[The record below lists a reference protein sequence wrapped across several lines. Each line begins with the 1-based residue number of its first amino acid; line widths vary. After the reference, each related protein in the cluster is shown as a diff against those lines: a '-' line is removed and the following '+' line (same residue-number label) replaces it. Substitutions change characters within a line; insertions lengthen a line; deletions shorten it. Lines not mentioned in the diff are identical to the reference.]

1 MERKEMLLKSSDIDI
16 TAKSVVIEVEQTS
29 TEMDPNTF
37 ATVHY
42 VNTKLDEKVDK
53 IEGHRLL
60 TPEEAEKLSQ
70 IEEGGQ
76 KNVQSD
82 WKETDETSDAFIKNK
97 PTTAKEFG
105 LTDVYSKEDIDD
117 KLDGVQQSL
126 SNKADKYTVLT
137 KKETTAAIDKALV
150 PLTKEINLLK
160 INKADATLTPRV
172 SKVEYRLDTI
182 DDNIDKKLALKA
194 DKETTYTKLEVNSLV
209 NSVDDSLKVR
219 ISKLDELKADKSSVY
234 TKEESD
240 NVLASKISDVEDEI
254 AKKADKTD
262 VYTKQ
267 EVDYKFSTIPD
278 DLVSRIDSKAD
289 KETTYTKDEVNTLVE
304 GASGPLKELIDSKA
318 DKSDIQDLD
327 TKINKTEQRFIA
339 ELGNKASKSSVY
351 IKSEIDEKFNQTNQ
365 TITDGLANVY
375 TKNEVYTKEE
385 VDTPIDSL
393 SASVSTLTTE
403 TSTIKEDL
411 KRKIDSDLVY
421 QKEEVDLIV
430 DKKIEGVM
438 VNGTL
443 TPINNHIS
451 ELTIR
456 PDTITQSDDPNDRNK
471 YKIQEIHLSDWLLAK
486 INSYANRRQSDWNI
500 KDPNRLDF
508 IRNKPTKLS
517 QFENDV
523 DIKHNEDVKNLPEAE
538 NLVTT
543 SVSLTASQNNIAELS
558 EPINISECDIYVN
571 LSLADKNSTLKEYL
585 LEIDSNIKDNATYQK
600 TLCALLESSN
610 WNHENPYD
618 PGQIYIIRY
627 IRQYNEETNSIN
639 RFIALIVRLPDS
651 SYGIGAT
658 IAFDDIV
665 DNSITFAVR
674 NATATT
680 DMTSQGLY
688 NYLCLTSATSPYTIG
703 GTDITGIGEEL
714 EKVEQL
720 RYVVLPIE
728 IRANIT
734 INKAQDDYEL
744 IQNRAESIAK
754 LHYSTH
760 VLEGEL
766 YDMDSTD
773 FEFRRKIGVL
783 WERMGGTVYSDGNF
797 RN

>member
-1 MERKEMLLKSSDIDI
+1 MLLKSSDIDI
-16 TAKSVVIEVEQTS
+16 TAQSVVIEVEQTS

-82 WKETDETSDAFIKNK
+82 WKEMDETSDAFIKNK

-105 LTDVYSKEDIDD
+105 LTDVYSKEDIDG

-126 SNKADKYTVLT
+126 SNKADKYTILT

-150 PLTKEINLLK
+150 PLTKEVNLLK
-160 INKADATLTPRV
+160 VNKADATLVPRV
-172 SKVEYRLDTI
+172 SKVEYRLDTL
-182 DDNIDKKLALKA
+182 DSDIDKKLALKA
-194 DKETTYTKLEVNSLV
+194 DKDTTYTKLEVNSLV

-240 NVLASKISDVEDEI
+240 RVLASKISDVEDEI
-254 AKKADKTD
+254 AKKADKTT

-339 ELGNKASKSSVY
+339 ELGNKVSKSSVY

-375 TKNEVYTKEE
+375 TKDEVYTKEE

-403 TSTIKEDL
+403 TSAIKEDL
-411 KRKIDSDLVY
+411 ERKIDSDLVY
-421 QKEEVDLIV
+421 QKGEVDIIT

-443 TPINNHIS
+443 APINNHIS

-517 QFENDV
+517 QFENDI
-523 DIKHNEDVKNLPEAE
+523 DAIDANYNDNVKNLPEAE
-538 NLVTT
+538 NLVSTSIKLIGKTT
-543 SVSLTASQNNIAELS
+543 YTILDNPINVSNSDIYIQLSLT
-558 EPINISECDIYVN
+558 
-571 LSLADKNSTLKEYL
+571 DKNSTLKEYL
-585 LEIDSNIKDNATYQK
+585 SNLGDSQILFFGLIKN
-600 TLCALLESSN
+600 N
-610 WNHENPYD
+610 NPVVLV
-618 PGQIYIIRY
+618 
-627 IRQYNEETNSIN
+627 QYNNDDKAIELLLLDEPVTGYGKVSSIKIDKEDDSIN
-639 RFIALIVRLPDS
+639 K
-651 SYGIGAT
+651 
-658 IAFDDIV
+658 V
-665 DNSITFAVR
+665 DNSITIMFR
-674 NATATT
+674 NAPPTERMLSEETYGYAGI
-680 DMTSQGLY
+680 S
-688 NYLCLTSATSPYTIG
+688 SAYSPYEAYNLPFSEIG
-703 GTDITGIGEEL
+703 KPVSRVDYLDIMAI
-714 EKVEQL
+714 
-720 RYVVLPIE
+720 PDNIS
-728 IRANIT
+728 ANIT
-734 INKAQDDYEL
+734 INKAQDNL
-744 IQNRAESIAK
+744 GIIKQRAESIAK
-754 LHYSTH
+754 LNYSSH
-760 VLEGEL
+760 VLEGEIYNL
-766 YDMDSTD
+766 DSTD

>member
-1 MERKEMLLKSSDIDI
+1 MLLKSSDIDV
-16 TAKSVVIEVEQTS
+16 TVQSVVIEVEQTS

-150 PLTKEINLLK
+150 PLTKEVNLLK
-160 INKADATLTPRV
+160 VNKADATLVPRV
-172 SKVEYRLDTI
+172 SKVEYRLDTL

-194 DKETTYTKLEVNSLV
+194 DKENTYTKLEVNSLV

-240 NVLASKISDVEDEI
+240 HVLASKISDVEDEI
-254 AKKADKTD
+254 AKKADKTV

-278 DLVSRIDSKAD
+278 DLVSLIDSKAD

-304 GASGPLKELIDSKA
+304 GSSGPLKELIDSKA

-327 TKINKTEQRFIA
+327 TKISKTEQRFIA

-403 TSTIKEDL
+403 TSTIKENLD
-411 KRKIDSDLVY
+411 RKIDSDLVY

-443 TPINNHIS
+443 APINNHIS

-523 DIKHNEDVKNLPEAE
+523 DAYYNDNVKNLPEAE
-538 NLVTT
+538 NLVSTSIKLIGKTT
-543 SVSLTASQNNIAELS
+543 YTILDNPINVSNSDIYIQLSLT
-558 EPINISECDIYVN
+558 
-571 LSLADKNSTLKEYL
+571 DKNSTLKEYL
-585 LEIDSNIKDNATYQK
+585 SNLGDSQILFFGLIKN
-600 TLCALLESSN
+600 N
-610 WNHENPYD
+610 NPVVLV
-618 PGQIYIIRY
+618 
-627 IRQYNEETNSIN
+627 QYNNDDKAIELLLLDEPVTGYGKVSSIKIDKEDDSIN
-639 RFIALIVRLPDS
+639 K
-651 SYGIGAT
+651 
-658 IAFDDIV
+658 V
-665 DNSITFAVR
+665 DNSITIMFR
-674 NATATT
+674 NAPPTERMLSEETYGYAGI
-680 DMTSQGLY
+680 S
-688 NYLCLTSATSPYTIG
+688 SAYSPYDAYNLPFSEIG
-703 GTDITGIGEEL
+703 KPVSRVDYLDIMAI
-714 EKVEQL
+714 
-720 RYVVLPIE
+720 PDNIS
-728 IRANIT
+728 ANIT
-734 INKAQDDYEL
+734 INKAQDNL
-744 IQNRAESIAK
+744 GIIKQRAESISK
-754 LHYSTH
+754 LNYSSH
-760 VLEGEL
+760 VLEGEIYNL
-766 YDMDSTD
+766 DSTD

>member
-1 MERKEMLLKSSDIDI
+1 MLLKSSDIDI
-16 TAKSVVIEVEQTS
+16 TAQSVVIEVEQTS

-160 INKADATLTPRV
+160 VNKADATLVPRV
-172 SKVEYRLDTI
+172 SKVEYRLDTL
-182 DDNIDKKLALKA
+182 DSDIDKKLALKA

-209 NSVDDSLKVR
+209 NSVDDSLKAR
-219 ISKLDELKADKSSVY
+219 ISKLDDLKADKTSVY

-240 NVLASKISDVEDEI
+240 QVLASKISDVEDEI
-254 AKKADKTD
+254 ATKADKST

-385 VDTPIDSL
+385 VDTPINSL

-411 KRKIDSDLVY
+411 ERKIDSDLVY
-421 QKEEVDLIV
+421 QKEEVDLIA

-443 TPINNHIS
+443 APINNHIS

-543 SVSLTASQNNIAELS
+543 SLHLVGKNDFTVLDN
-558 EPINISECDIYVN
+558 PITITGADIYVQI
-571 LSLADKNSTLKEYL
+571 SCADKTKTLKEYL
-585 LEIDSNIKDNATYQK
+585 TNLGRSTILFYGGFTSDNNPIFIIQFDNDSKTIDYLVKVHNNDY
-600 TLCALLESSN
+600 ALA
-610 WNHENPYD
+610 D
-618 PGQIYIIRY
+618 YI
-627 IRQYNEETNSIN
+627 S
-639 RFIALIVRLPDS
+639 LSDV
-651 SYGIGAT
+651 
-658 IAFDDIV
+658 V
-665 DNSITFAVR
+665 DNSVVVMYR
-674 NATATT
+674 NAEATESMLANNT
-680 DMTSQGLY
+680 QRFIGI
-688 NYLCLTSATSPYTIG
+688 TSAYSPYETYISNFYEIE
-703 GTDITGIGEEL
+703 TELDLSNSIDIMYIPEN
-714 EKVEQL
+714 
-720 RYVVLPIE
+720 IS
-728 IRANIT
+728 INIT
-734 INKAQDDYEL
+734 INKSQDNID
-744 IQNRAESIAK
+744 IIRSRAEGIAK
-754 LHYSTH
+754 LFYSTH

>member
-1 MERKEMLLKSSDIDI
+1 MLLKSSDIDI
-16 TAKSVVIEVEQTS
+16 TAQSVVIEVEQTS

-117 KLDGVQQSL
+117 KLKGVQQSL

-160 INKADATLTPRV
+160 VNKADATLVPRV
-172 SKVEYRLDTI
+172 SKVEYRLDTL

-209 NSVDDSLKVR
+209 NSVDDSLKAR
-219 ISKLDELKADKSSVY
+219 ISKLDELKADKTSVY

-240 NVLASKISDVEDEI
+240 RVLASKISDVEDEI
-254 AKKADKTD
+254 AKKADKTT

-289 KETTYTKDEVNTLVE
+289 KETTYTKDEVNRLVE

-375 TKNEVYTKEE
+375 TKDEVYTKEE

-393 SASVSTLTTE
+393 SASVSILTTE

-411 KRKIDSDLVY
+411 ERKIDSDLVY

-443 TPINNHIS
+443 APINNHIS

-456 PDTITQSDDPNDRNK
+456 PDTITQSDDPNDKNK

-543 SVSLTASQNNIAELS
+543 SISLTATQNNIAELS
-558 EPINISECDIYVN
+558 EPVNVSECDIYVN
-571 LSLADKNSTLKEYL
+571 LSLVDKNSTLKEYL
-585 LEIDSNIKDNATYQK
+585 LEIDNNIEGNAPYQK
-600 TLCALLESSN
+600 TLCAFLESSN
-610 WNHENPYD
+610 WNQDNPYD

-627 IRQYNEETNSIN
+627 IRMYDDETDSIN
-639 RFIALIVRLPDS
+639 RFIALIVRLPDN

-658 IAFDDIV
+658 IAFDDVV
-665 DNSITFAVR
+665 DNSITFAIR
-674 NATATT
+674 NATATS
-680 DMTSQGLY
+680 DMVSQGLY

-703 GTDITGIGEEL
+703 GTDITGIGIEL
-714 EKVEQL
+714 ERVEQL
-720 RYVVLPIE
+720 RYIVLPTE
-728 IRANIT
+728 IRSNIT

-754 LHYSTH
+754 LNYSSH
-760 VLEGEL
+760 VLEGEIYNL
-766 YDMDSTD
+766 DSTD

>member
-1 MERKEMLLKSSDIDI
+1 MLLKSSDIDI
-16 TAKSVVIEVEQTS
+16 TAQSVVIEVEQTS

-160 INKADATLTPRV
+160 VNKADATLVPRV
-172 SKVEYRLDTI
+172 SKVEYRLDTL
-182 DDNIDKKLALKA
+182 DSDIDKKLALKA

-209 NSVDDSLKVR
+209 NSVDDSLKAR
-219 ISKLDELKADKSSVY
+219 ISKLDELKADKTSVY

-240 NVLASKISDVEDEI
+240 QVLASKISDVEDEI
-254 AKKADKTD
+254 ATKADKTT

-304 GASGPLKELIDSKA
+304 GASGPLKDLIDSKA

-375 TKNEVYTKEE
+375 TKDEVYTKEE

-411 KRKIDSDLVY
+411 ERKIDSDLVY
-421 QKEEVDLIV
+421 QKEEVDLIA

-438 VNGTL
+438 VNGML
-443 TPINNHIS
+443 SPINNHIS

-538 NLVTT
+538 NIVTT
-543 SVSLTASQNNIAELS
+543 SLHLVGNSIGLTLLDNPINVANSDIYIQLSLT
-558 EPINISECDIYVN
+558 
-571 LSLADKNSTLKEYL
+571 DKTTTLKEYL
-585 LEIDSNIKDNATYQK
+585 SSLDEVTTLFFCLYNTDN
-600 TLCALLESSN
+600 N
-610 WNHENPYD
+610 
-618 PGQIYIIRY
+618 YIIVV
-627 IRQYNEETNSIN
+627 QYDN
-639 RFIALIVRLPDS
+639 RNKKIQLLLHGPNIEHG
-651 SYGIGAT
+651 YGVGGEISL
-658 IAFDDIV
+658 DNV
-665 DNSITFAVR
+665 DNSITIMYR
-674 NATATT
+674 NSPRSERMVTNGTYGI
-680 DMTSQGLY
+680 SGIS
-688 NYLCLTSATSPYTIG
+688 SAYSPYEVYESDFSELNTEIFNYRILDIIG
-703 GTDITGIGEEL
+703 
-714 EKVEQL
+714 
-720 RYVVLPIE
+720 LPENIS
-728 IRANIT
+728 ANIT
-734 INKAQDDYEL
+734 INKTQDNIEL
-744 IQNRAESIAK
+744 VQKRAESIAK

-783 WERMGGTVYSDGNF
+783 WERMGGTVYSNGTF